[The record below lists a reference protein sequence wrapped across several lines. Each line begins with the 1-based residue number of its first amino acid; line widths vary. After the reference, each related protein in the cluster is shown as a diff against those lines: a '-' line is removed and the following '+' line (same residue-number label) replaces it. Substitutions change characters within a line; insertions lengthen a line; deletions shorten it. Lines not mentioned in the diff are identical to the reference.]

1 MKRVFVRELRPYSV
15 AGIAKLMETDTGD
28 ALRVVKR
35 LLADG
40 VMRYRTGSAPDGTDL
55 PEEDTTGT
63 DELYQFNWVGLAMAE
78 DWMFVCYPKYLRAD
92 GLTEEDI
99 DRRMRLVLRVLRR
112 QTSTA
117 RISQMTEEGLRTSDK
132 LPVMLRLLDLF
143 DEYGEYS
150 NYELTYEVNGS
161 GVIDWNRTVNRH
173 LPLLSNGQPVYTELE
188 TRKTRRN
195 EADFVMRLH
204 RAVLTECSRLLTE
217 SGVGEMLGLS
227 EVWLSDEEIDDLG
240 DNEALAWRI
249 ERERGVQFITWK
261 QDVLDAMAL
270 YLLDRKTSTE
280 LEEVQSLGT
289 SSFYHVWETACKVAF
304 GDLLDKR
311 LRQLP
316 FELADAWRDKRG
328 QTLLGIIPRPK
339 WERSR
344 DGGYA
349 ACGDVD
355 TLIPDTVA
363 FYDGAEGKTF
373 CIYDAKYYVPS
384 GSGKMKGQ
392 PGVESVTKQFLY
404 QSAYRDFVLDHG
416 FSSVVNAFLVPGDV
430 DAPRKMA
437 RVSFPGVLAEEEAP
451 FSNHVDMWMLPAE
464 DVYDAYLRGEKLDG
478 STLAMIDGVV

>member
-28 ALRVVKR
+28 ALRVVER

-40 VMRYRTGSAPDGTDL
+40 VMRYRTGNAPDGTDL

-63 DELYQFNWVGLAMAE
+63 DELHQFNWVGLAMAE
-78 DWMFVCYPKYLRAD
+78 DWMFVCHPKYLRAD

-99 DRRMRLVLRVLRR
+99 DRRMRLILRVLRR
-112 QTSTA
+112 QTSTT

-161 GVIDWNRTVNRH
+161 GVIDWNCTVNGH
-173 LPLLSNGQPVYTELE
+173 LPLLSNGKPVYTELE

-195 EADFVMRLH
+195 GTDLIMRLH
-204 RAVLTECSRLLTE
+204 RAVLTECSRLLAE
-217 SGVGEMLGLS
+217 SGVGEMLGLP

-240 DNEALAWRI
+240 DDEALAWRI
-249 ERERGVQFITWK
+249 ERERGVQFVTWK

-270 YLLDRKTSTE
+270 YLLDRKTSVK

-316 FELADAWRDKRG
+316 LSLSDGWDDRRG

-339 WERSR
+339 WERSY

-355 TLIPDTVA
+355 TLIPDAVA
-363 FYDGAEGKTF
+363 FYDGAEGKAF

-384 GSGKMKGQ
+384 DTGKMKGQ

-404 QSAYRDFVLDHG
+404 QSAYREFILDHG

-430 DAPRKMA
+430 DAPHKMA
-437 RVSFPGVLAEEEAP
+437 RASFPGVLTEEEPP

-464 DVYDAYLRGEKLDG
+464 VVYDAYLRGEKLNG
-478 STLAMIDGVV
+478 GTLAMIDGVA